1 MCGQPARTYQLIVTT
16 KFLQIAEWGS
26 TDWICEVVRWHR
38 SQSEMLSAL
47 LDSERGR
54 RVSENGQTNCQEAT
68 GFRAD
73 QIPDL
78 PEPSAKRERLG
89 EDLQPIGDYASM
101 NPYYRVC
108 EDVDAVQCQDANE
121 PDDFASG
128 EWWWDQHQIRFLN
141 GKAFIGLSALL
152 LLIPYAWGTALVGGG
167 GMLVL
172 YYAAM
177 VDLPQFLKFIWGLF
191 VILSWMPLSF
201 YVLIKT
207 MPWVVGGFALLLRPF
222 DKLLGKL
229 LDRGLD
235 AGESA
240 FSRATG
246 EVSFALPGGKKLK
259 APFEEF
265 DAYVE
270 RVVQHG
276 GIFYRLMFV
285 HRYTGKQFSQTSLS
299 RIEPAKEEVMALWD
313 MLQRYMDVS
322 QPLPDMP
329 RLEPFRHLDPVTA
342 EHDQRVGRNPRFW
355 RDLDLG
361 AWKQGEGAE
370 WLKRQAEYPW
380 GKRTCKLTPQ
390 IGKISMEAYR
400 AKVAS
405 SSELGGLKEQ
415 AG

>member
-1 MCGQPARTYQLIVTT
+1 
-16 KFLQIAEWGS
+16 
-26 TDWICEVVRWHR
+26 
-38 SQSEMLSAL
+38 
-47 LDSERGR
+47 
-54 RVSENGQTNCQEAT
+54 VSENGQTNRQEKT

-73 QIPDL
+73 QIPNL
-78 PEPSAKRERLG
+78 PEPPAKRERLG
-89 EDLQPIGDYASM
+89 EDLQPIGDYAGI

-108 EDVDAVQCQDANE
+108 EDVGAVQHQDKND

-128 EWWWDQHQIRFLN
+128 EWWWDQRQIRFLN
-141 GKAFIGLSALL
+141 GKAFIDFSALL
-152 LLIPYAWGTALVGGG
+152 LFVPYVWGTLLVGGG
-167 GMLVL
+167 GVL
-172 YYAAM
+172 IVYSLFLITLNA
-177 VDLPQFLKFIWGLF
+177 PHFIQFV
-191 VILSWMPLSF
+191 VILVAVLAWMVICVCL
-201 YVLIKT
+201 LIKT
-207 MPWVVGGFALLLRPF
+207 TPWVMGGFALLLRPF

-229 LDRGLD
+229 LDRGLN

-240 FSRATG
+240 FNRETV

-299 RIEPAKEEVMALWD
+299 WIEPTKEEVMAMWD

-322 QPLPDMP
+322 QPLPDVP

-342 EHDQRVGRNPRFW
+342 EHDQRIGREPRFW
-355 RDLDLG
+355 RDLDLD

-370 WLKRQAEYPW
+370 WLKSQAEYPW
-380 GKRTCKLTPQ
+380 DKRTCKLTPQ
-390 IGKISMEAYR
+390 IGKISIDAYR
-400 AKVAS
+400 ERMAS
-405 SSELGGLKEQ
+405 SGGLGELIESV
-415 AG
+415 G